1 MPDKY
6 TYPGTEVL
14 INIPGILD
22 QTLLDNAE
30 RNIAR
35 VRLTE
40 LRKAPILGKFDFP
53 HLQAIHRKLVGDL
66 YSWAGEIRTTDTQ
79 AMGTGVAHCRPEF
92 IEAFA
97 GEVFAGIAA
106 DNFLLHLD
114 HHEFAARL
122 AHHWGELTSLHPFRD
137 GNTRSQSAFLDQL
150 ATQAGWEIHWSKLDL
165 DAVKEARVIAISRSS
180 EPLCTLLSPAINA
193 CHRRNQE

>member
-6 TYPGTEVL
+6 TYPGTEIL

-22 QTLLDNAE
+22 QHQLDLAE
-30 RNIAR
+30 QDLAGIVMAQLREYPIAG
-35 VRLTE
+35 V
-40 LRKAPILGKFDFP
+40 FDFP
-53 HLQAIHRKLVGDL
+53 HLQAIHRRLMGRL

-150 ATQAGWEIHWSKLDL
+150 ATAAGWEIHWSKLDL
-165 DAVKEARVIAISRSS
+165 DAVKEARVIAISRSA
-180 EPLCTLLSPAINA
+180 EPLCQLLSPAITA
-193 CHRRNQE
+193 RHRRNQE